1 MATCRGCGAEAL
13 RTSATYLNGDFV
25 GEVCSACRPDRF
37 GEPVTDPSDKKIY
50 TGYDAMPEKYRIED
64 GVAHAK
70 DSLLQDT
77 LDLMNRT
84 DEQIAI
90 KQKRRTRRTEP
101 MTPEEIK
108 AAEHWGREVLR
119 PQLDKERLNRQ
130 YGHV

>member
-13 RTSATYLNGDFV
+13 RTSATYLNGDLV

-50 TGYDAMPEKYRIED
+50 TGYDAMPEKYRIEN

-84 DEQIAI
+84 DEQIAVEE
-90 KQKRRTRRTEP
+90 KRRTRRTEP

-119 PQLDKERLNRQ
+119 PQLDRERLNRQ
-130 YGHV
+130 YGHQ